1 MSKTHFAGGF
11 GDEPCRV
18 HGAPALVEARLTNS
32 SAPTFDVV
40 IAGAGIVGAACAW
53 QLSKAGLSVGITD
66 AAFVGSG
73 ATAAGMGH
81 IVVMDDSEAQFRLTS
96 WSRQLWHEVAAELP
110 ARAEYAEGGT
120 LWVASNEAELAEAE
134 RKRDYASSRGV
145 DATLVNAQELS
156 ALEPRLRPGLAG
168 ALLVP
173 HDALVYAPVVA
184 RWMLAQAVSRGAI
197 YHPQQGVESFG
208 AGKARLAD
216 GTLWSAAALVNAAGV
231 DAPRLTPGLPIQAR
245 KGHLAITD
253 RAPGFIAHQIVEL
266 GYLKSAHS
274 HTAESVAFNLCP
286 RPTGQI
292 LIGSSR
298 QFGVSSTAVDR
309 AILEA
314 MLNRAL
320 SYMPDLGDLS
330 TIRCWTGFRAAT
342 PDNLPLI
349 GPHPSME
356 GVWVAAGHEGLGIT
370 TALGTARLLTALIAG
385 NSCEI
390 PAEPYLPSRYAAQ
403 GSGV

>member
-274 HTAESVAFNLCP
+274 PHCGKCGLQPLSAAHRANPDRFFAAVRREQHGGGSGNPGSHVEQSL
-286 RPTGQI
+286 I
-292 LIGSSR
+292 LH
-298 QFGVSSTAVDR
+298 A
-309 AILEA
+309 
-314 MLNRAL
+314 
-320 SYMPDLGDLS
+320 
-330 TIRCWTGFRAAT
+330 
-342 PDNLPLI
+342 
-349 GPHPSME
+349 
-356 GVWVAAGHEGLGIT
+356 GLG
-370 TALGTARLLTALIAG
+370 RLEHHSLLDRF
-385 NSCEI
+385 ERR
-390 PAEPYLPSRYAAQ
+390 LPTICP
-403 GSGV
+403 